1 MSKEDVNKK
10 VLATAREYEQ
20 CCHNLFESLVKSL
33 SQSTGLTYIEAME
46 LLQRMTHG
54 Y

>member
-1 MSKEDVNKK
+1 MSKEEINKK

-33 SQSTGLTYIEAME
+33 SRETGLTYIEVME
-46 LLQRMTHG
+46 LLQRLSHA
-54 Y
+54 